1 MVGQNS
7 RQCVV
12 VYKIGPRAGLRC
24 GWRAIKGG
32 VHCAKHTKG
41 APPPET
47 MQAMRQGNKTWWQRI
62 RAAKADGFISTLPQH
77 PQTPEHKERLRQ
89 NAARAR
95 EVKLERQ
102 RAAKALL
109 PDPPP
114 KRKPGR
120 PKGIP
125 MTTEQ
130 KELRREQRNTRE
142 REKGMAKRAA
152 RRPLLDARRALT
164 DEMKAGHIEAVAAH
178 EATIPKDILKAT
190 KVLIREKAMLP
201 ALPDKPFEEMEPH
214 EKLTAI
220 TGLALDYA
228 YQLLTMPVDP
238 LEDRKTAEL
247 KWKAATGAF
256 SLRVK
261 VDRNELASRKADG
274 MLGLLERLKGAKQVN
289 GTVVEN

>member
-1 MVGQNS
+1 MPQGP
-7 RQCVV
+7 RQCIT
-12 VYKIGPRAGLRC
+12 VYKVGKRAGLRC
-24 GWRAIKGG
+24 GWRATKGS

-62 RAAKADGFISTLPQH
+62 RAAKDEGFISCLPQH

-95 EVKLERQ
+95 EVKLARRE
-102 RAAKALL
+102 AAKALL

-125 MTTEQ
+125 MTDEQ
-130 KELRREQRNTRE
+130 KELRREQRNARE

-178 EATIPKDILKAT
+178 EATIPRPILKAT
-190 KVLIREKAMLP
+190 KVLMREKEMLP
-201 ALPDKPFEEMEPH
+201 TLPDKPFEEMEPH

-228 YQLLTMPVDP
+228 HQLLLMEVDP

-247 KWKAATGAF
+247 KWKAATGAL

-261 VDRNELASRKADG
+261 VDRNELASRKVNG
-274 MLGLLERLKGAKQVN
+274 VMGLLERLRGEKQVN
-289 GTVVEN
+289 GTVIEG